1 MTRGHEG
8 NAATE
13 IVKYFFQLHYGIKK
27 DYRLSGTPRA
37 RQLLP
42 ERLMGVI
49 RAEPARV
56 TDWAAK
62 SVGAAWR
69 AFDLQLTTYAAC
81 WPRSGSSWPTRTA
94 SRAAS
99 TPLEAGNDLH
109 ARPDVGRHRR
119 RRLHRRDAFD
129 YRWLKT
135 LAWPVYGAPAR
146 PARADAAI
154 GDGVGGSA
162 RWITFGPFT
171 FQFSELAKILMII
184 VLANYLAS
192 RQGKLDSLRT
202 ILGACVL
209 VGPPWLLVMLQPDL
223 GTSLVFAAIL
233 AGMLWMSGA
242 SMKWLGAL
250 AAAVVAMVPI
260 AWTYILRD
268 YQKERLTSFLN
279 PNPDITGSGYQLYQS
294 QIAVG
299 SGGLF
304 GQGPDQRHADPGRL
318 PAGPDHRLRVLR
330 PCRGAR
336 LHRRPGDVR
345 ALFVL
350 LLWRVLVAGWRSRD
364 PFGTLFAAGLAS
376 MILFQLVVNVG
387 MVMGIMPIT
396 GIPLPFVTHGG
407 ASLVSLAIGLGI
419 LQSINIRQ
427 TRAEW

>member
-1 MTRGHEG
+1 
-8 NAATE
+8 
-13 IVKYFFQLHYGIKK
+13 
-27 DYRLSGTPRA
+27 
-37 RQLLP
+37 
-42 ERLMGVI
+42 MGVI
-49 RAEPARV
+49 RAEPVRV

-69 AFDLQLTTYAAC
+69 AFDLQLATFAGLLAAVGLVMAYTNSVE
-81 WPRSGSSWPTRTA
+81 SGSS
-94 SRAAS
+94 
-99 TPLEAGNDLH
+99 PLEAGTTF
-109 ARPDVGRHRR
+109 ARGLMWAGIAAV
-119 RRLHRRDAFD
+119 AFVVATTFD
-129 YRWLKT
+129 YRWFKT
-135 LAWPVYGAPAR
+135 LSWPVYALQLGLLVVTL
-146 PARADAAI
+146 AI
-154 GDGVGGSA
+154 GDGIGGSA
-162 RWITFGPFT
+162 RWVTVGPFT
-171 FQFSELAKILMII
+171 FQFSELAKILMIV
-184 VLANYLAS
+184 VLAQYLAS
-192 RQGKLDSLRT
+192 RQARLDSLRA

-209 VGPPWLLVMLQPDL
+209 VGPPLALVMLQPDL

-242 SMKWLGAL
+242 SLIWLGAL
-250 AAAVVAMVPI
+250 GAGVVAMVPI

-279 PNPDITGSGYQLYQS
+279 PTPDITGSGYQLYQS

-304 GQGPDQRHADPGRL
+304 GRGLTNGTQAQGDFL
-318 PAGPDHRLRVLR
+318 PVQTTDFVFSVLAEEL
-330 PCRGAR
+330 GFVGG
-336 LHRRPGDVR
+336 LV
-345 ALFVL
+345 LFVLFGL

-364 PFGTLFAAGLAS
+364 PFGTMFAAGVAS

-407 ASLVSLAIGLGI
+407 ASLVSMAIGLGI